1 MSEST
6 TTVHPKMQTTSS
18 LTPVIEWSYDID
30 TREFECDQQ
39 GMAKA
44 FGISTPVTSLN
55 NLFDH
60 MLMGQQETLKQ
71 RILEVELFGGRGRFS
86 CCMMLKNV
94 NLVHVT
100 ISFERLNKR
109 IIQGTIIPQL
119 TITGCEEL
127 AKILETIFDLPNV
140 GVLVADE
147 DTRILGCNRAFEL
160 QMGYQ
165 NRDLVGLKTH
175 IFSTSHHSQA
185 FYEQLWQQIND
196 EGCWCGNLLSK
207 TANGSNQA
215 HHLCIYRLT
224 FHSGRILYLGFSTDI
239 SASLLW
245 MKNRCEQQHDWAAF
259 LPTRKE
265 FELQLANLANESRN
279 KELNIVMT
287 LRPKFS
293 ERYLLEQQLGFADFI
308 MRSRYTSIAGQL
320 SRDVFV
326 VCLQTPHCQWLSPV
340 RLIQIAMKGF
350 FNELRNEM
358 GTKMHATIVKGQT
371 GVSILGYDTNRP
383 RQALAHAAQAM
394 LSSISG
400 EGSYFNFYDSELH
413 SELVK
418 RQHLEAFLEAQI
430 ESGLVD
436 VYFQPIIDVQT
447 GSVVKFEALA
457 RFYDENDAYCTQ
469 KMIAIIEDL
478 ELIAALDD
486 VVCQAALKHFP
497 RLQEIYGEEVGV
509 TINRSLN
516 TKLDSLQILQR
527 SHDLIKASGVDPK
540 RVTIELTETA
550 YFEQDEEHTRALE
563 EVRKEGIEIAIDDF
577 GTGYSSFSYLE
588 KGQFDLLKIDRKFI
602 KNIHKGSTSYNIVK
616 MVTEL
621 AQQMNVKV
629 VAEGVES
636 KQELQVLAE
645 IGVDYM
651 QGFLFSAA
659 VPVDLMDKADS
670 YEHLFSD
677 IAIES
682 KQSDV
687 LQSVSHEQVRSMDP
701 GEPLSLAVE
710 YMNLNPSSPLVVLNE
725 NRCVGL
731 ITKEMVNLHL
741 TPSMGTVRE
750 TERESRIWKR
760 PVNQIMSTEFVL
772 VDEDLPVSVIRELV
786 KTGIRFPWVLCN
798 TKEEYRGVLTQE
810 DALKYLL
817 LCE

>member
-127 AKILETIFDLPNV
+127 AKILETIFDLSNV

-185 FYEQLWQQIND
+185 FYDQLWQQIND

-265 FELQLANLANESRN
+265 FELQLATLANESRN

-308 MRSRYTSIAGQL
+308 MRSRYKSIAGQL

-677 IAIES
+677 IAIEP

-687 LQSVSHEQVRSMDP
+687 LQSLSHEQVRSMDP

-710 YMNLNPSSPLVVLNE
+710 YMNLNPSLPLVVLNE

-731 ITKEMVNLHL
+731 ITKETVNLHL
-741 TPSMGTVRE
+741 TPSMGTERE

-810 DALKYLL
+810 DALKYLASL
-817 LCE
+817 

>member
-185 FYEQLWQQIND
+185 FYDQLWQQIND

-265 FELQLANLANESRN
+265 FELQLATLANESRN

-447 GSVVKFEALA
+447 GRVVKFEALA

-563 EVRKEGIEIAIDDF
+563 EVRKEGVEIAIDDF

-731 ITKEMVNLHL
+731 ITKETVNLHL
-741 TPSMGTVRE
+741 TPSMGTERE

-810 DALKYLL
+810 DALKYLASL
-817 LCE
+817 

>member
-185 FYEQLWQQIND
+185 FYDQLWQQIND

-265 FELQLANLANESRN
+265 FELQLATLANESRN

-447 GSVVKFEALA
+447 GRVVKFEALA

-588 KGQFDLLKIDRKFI
+588 KGQFDLLKIDRKFV

-687 LQSVSHEQVRSMDP
+687 LQSLSHEQVRSMDP

-731 ITKEMVNLHL
+731 ITKETVNLHL
-741 TPSMGTVRE
+741 TPSMETERE

-810 DALKYLL
+810 DALKYLASL
-817 LCE
+817 

>member
-185 FYEQLWQQIND
+185 FYDQLWQQIND

-265 FELQLANLANESRN
+265 FELQLATLANESRN

-497 RLQEIYGEEVGV
+497 RLHEIYGEEVGV

-588 KGQFDLLKIDRKFI
+588 KGSLIYKTENSSRTFI
-602 KNIHKGSTSYNIVK
+602 KGAPAITLKW
-616 MVTEL
+616 VTEL

-687 LQSVSHEQVRSMDP
+687 LQSLSHEQVRSMDP

-710 YMNLNPSSPLVVLNE
+710 YMNLNPSLPLVVLNE

-731 ITKEMVNLHL
+731 ITKETVNLHL
-741 TPSMGTVRE
+741 TPSMGTERE

-810 DALKYLL
+810 DALKYLASL
-817 LCE
+817 

>member
-185 FYEQLWQQIND
+185 FYDQLWQQIND

-371 GVSILGYDTNRP
+371 GVSI
-383 RQALAHAAQAM
+383 
-394 LSSISG
+394 
-400 EGSYFNFYDSELH
+400 
-413 SELVK
+413 
-418 RQHLEAFLEAQI
+418 
-430 ESGLVD
+430 
-436 VYFQPIIDVQT
+436 
-447 GSVVKFEALA
+447 
-457 RFYDENDAYCTQ
+457 
-469 KMIAIIEDL
+469 
-478 ELIAALDD
+478 
-486 VVCQAALKHFP
+486 
-497 RLQEIYGEEVGV
+497 RL
-509 TINRSLN
+509 
-516 TKLDSLQILQR
+516 
-527 SHDLIKASGVDPK
+527 
-540 RVTIELTETA
+540 
-550 YFEQDEEHTRALE
+550 
-563 EVRKEGIEIAIDDF
+563 
-577 GTGYSSFSYLE
+577 
-588 KGQFDLLKIDRKFI
+588 
-602 KNIHKGSTSYNIVK
+602 
-616 MVTEL
+616 
-621 AQQMNVKV
+621 
-629 VAEGVES
+629 
-636 KQELQVLAE
+636 
-645 IGVDYM
+645 
-651 QGFLFSAA
+651 
-659 VPVDLMDKADS
+659 
-670 YEHLFSD
+670 
-677 IAIES
+677 
-682 KQSDV
+682 
-687 LQSVSHEQVRSMDP
+687 
-701 GEPLSLAVE
+701 
-710 YMNLNPSSPLVVLNE
+710 
-725 NRCVGL
+725 
-731 ITKEMVNLHL
+731 
-741 TPSMGTVRE
+741 
-750 TERESRIWKR
+750 
-760 PVNQIMSTEFVL
+760 
-772 VDEDLPVSVIRELV
+772 
-786 KTGIRFPWVLCN
+786 
-798 TKEEYRGVLTQE
+798 
-810 DALKYLL
+810 
-817 LCE
+817 

>member
-185 FYEQLWQQIND
+185 FYDQLWQQIND

-265 FELQLANLANESRN
+265 FELQLATLANESRN

-447 GSVVKFEALA
+447 GRVVKFEALA

-677 IAIES
+677 IAVES

-731 ITKEMVNLHL
+731 ITKETVNLHL
-741 TPSMGTVRE
+741 TPSMGTERE

-810 DALKYLL
+810 DALKYLASL
-817 LCE
+817 

>member
-185 FYEQLWQQIND
+185 FYDQLWQQIND

-224 FHSGRILYLGFSTDI
+224 FHSGRVLYLGFSTDI

-265 FELQLANLANESRN
+265 FELQLATLANESRN

-371 GVSILGYDTNRP
+371 GVSSLGYDTNRP

-447 GSVVKFEALA
+447 GRVVKFEALA

-469 KMIAIIEDL
+469 KMNAIIEDL

-563 EVRKEGIEIAIDDF
+563 EVRKEGVEIAIDDF

-687 LQSVSHEQVRSMDP
+687 LQSLSHEQVRSMDP

-731 ITKEMVNLHL
+731 ITKETVNLHL
-741 TPSMGTVRE
+741 TPSMGTERE

-810 DALKYLL
+810 DALKYLASL
-817 LCE
+817 

>member
-185 FYEQLWQQIND
+185 FYDQLWQQIND

-259 LPTRKE
+259 LPARKE
-265 FELQLANLANESRN
+265 FELQLATLANESRN

-447 GSVVKFEALA
+447 GRVVKFEALA

-677 IAIES
+677 IAVES

-731 ITKEMVNLHL
+731 ITKETVNLHL
-741 TPSMGTVRE
+741 TPSMGTERE

-810 DALKYLL
+810 DALKYLASL
-817 LCE
+817 

>member
-185 FYEQLWQQIND
+185 FYDQLWQQIND

-265 FELQLANLANESRN
+265 FELQLATLANESRN

-326 VCLQTPHCQWLSPV
+326 VCLLTPHCQWLSPV

-447 GSVVKFEALA
+447 GRVVKFEALA

-588 KGQFDLLKIDRKFI
+588 KGQFDLLKIDQKFI

-731 ITKEMVNLHL
+731 ITKETVNLHL
-741 TPSMGTVRE
+741 TPSMGTERE

-810 DALKYLL
+810 DALKYLASL
-817 LCE
+817 

>member
-563 EVRKEGIEIAIDDF
+563 EVRKEGVEIAIDDF

-687 LQSVSHEQVRSMDP
+687 LQSLSHEQVRSMDP

-731 ITKEMVNLHL
+731 ITKETVNLHL
-741 TPSMGTVRE
+741 TPSMGTERE

-810 DALKYLL
+810 DALKYLASL
-817 LCE
+817 

>member
-44 FGISTPVTSLN
+44 FGISTPITSLN

-447 GSVVKFEALA
+447 GRVVKFEALA

-563 EVRKEGIEIAIDDF
+563 EVRKEGVEIAIDDF

-588 KGQFDLLKIDRKFI
+588 KGQFDLLKIDRKFV

-677 IAIES
+677 IAVES

-810 DALKYLL
+810 DALKYLASL
-817 LCE
+817 

>member
-185 FYEQLWQQIND
+185 FYDQLWQQIND

-265 FELQLANLANESRN
+265 FELQLATLANESRN

-447 GSVVKFEALA
+447 GRVVKFEALA

-588 KGQFDLLKIDRKFI
+588 KGQFDLLKIDRKFV

-687 LQSVSHEQVRSMDP
+687 LQSLSHEQVRSMDP

-731 ITKEMVNLHL
+731 ITKETVNLHL
-741 TPSMGTVRE
+741 TPSMGTERE

-786 KTGIRFPWVLCN
+786 KIGIRFPWVLCN

-810 DALKYLL
+810 DALKYLASL
-817 LCE
+817 

>member
-185 FYEQLWQQIND
+185 FYDQLWQQIND

-265 FELQLANLANESRN
+265 FELQLATLANESRN

-447 GSVVKFEALA
+447 GRVVKFEALA

-602 KNIHKGSTSYNIVK
+602 KNIYKGSTSYNIVK

-687 LQSVSHEQVRSMDP
+687 LQSVSHEQVRSIDP

-731 ITKEMVNLHL
+731 ITKETVNLHL
-741 TPSMGTVRE
+741 TPSMGTERE

-810 DALKYLL
+810 DALKYLASL
-817 LCE
+817 

>member
-265 FELQLANLANESRN
+265 FELQLATLANESRN

-588 KGQFDLLKIDRKFI
+588 KGQFDLLKIDRKFV

-731 ITKEMVNLHL
+731 ITKETVNLHL
-741 TPSMGTVRE
+741 TPSMGTERE

-760 PVNQIMSTEFVL
+760 PVNQIMSTDFVL

-810 DALKYLL
+810 DALKYLASL
-817 LCE
+817 

>member
-185 FYEQLWQQIND
+185 FYDQLWQQIND

-265 FELQLANLANESRN
+265 FELQLATLANESRN

-447 GSVVKFEALA
+447 GRVVKFEALA

-677 IAIES
+677 IAIEP

-687 LQSVSHEQVRSMDP
+687 LQSLSHEQVRSMDP

-731 ITKEMVNLHL
+731 ITKETVNLHL
-741 TPSMGTVRE
+741 TPSMGTERE

-810 DALKYLL
+810 DALKYLASL
-817 LCE
+817 

>member
-185 FYEQLWQQIND
+185 FYDQLWQQIND

-265 FELQLANLANESRN
+265 FELQLATLANESRN

-447 GSVVKFEALA
+447 GRVVKFEALA

-588 KGQFDLLKIDRKFI
+588 KGQFDLLKIDRKFV

-677 IAIES
+677 IAVES

-731 ITKEMVNLHL
+731 ITKETVNLHL
-741 TPSMGTVRE
+741 TPSMGTERE

-798 TKEEYRGVLTQE
+798 TKEEYRGGLTQE
-810 DALKYLL
+810 DALKYLASL
-817 LCE
+817 

>member
-185 FYEQLWQQIND
+185 FYDQLWQQIND

-265 FELQLANLANESRN
+265 FELQLATLANESRN

-447 GSVVKFEALA
+447 GRVVKFEALA

-602 KNIHKGSTSYNIVK
+602 KDIYKGSTSYNIVK

-687 LQSVSHEQVRSMDP
+687 LQSVSHEQVRSIDP

-731 ITKEMVNLHL
+731 ITKETVNLHL
-741 TPSMGTVRE
+741 TPSMGTERE

-810 DALKYLL
+810 DALKYLASL
-817 LCE
+817 

>member
-185 FYEQLWQQIND
+185 FYDQLWQQIND

-265 FELQLANLANESRN
+265 FELQLATLANESRN

-469 KMIAIIEDL
+469 KIIAIIEDL

-588 KGQFDLLKIDRKFI
+588 KGQFDLLKIDRKFV

-710 YMNLNPSSPLVVLNE
+710 YMNLNPSLPLVVLNE

-731 ITKEMVNLHL
+731 ITKETVNLHL
-741 TPSMGTVRE
+741 TPSMGTERE

-810 DALKYLL
+810 DALKYLASL
-817 LCE
+817 

>member
-185 FYEQLWQQIND
+185 FYDQLWQQIND

-265 FELQLANLANESRN
+265 FELQLATLANESRN

-447 GSVVKFEALA
+447 GRVVKFEALA

-588 KGQFDLLKIDRKFI
+588 KGQFDLLKIDRKFV

-687 LQSVSHEQVRSMDP
+687 LQSLSHEQVRSMDP

-710 YMNLNPSSPLVVLNE
+710 YMNLNPSLPLVVLNE

-731 ITKEMVNLHL
+731 IMKETVNLHL
-741 TPSMGTVRE
+741 TPSMGTERE

-810 DALKYLL
+810 DALKYLASL
-817 LCE
+817 

>member
-185 FYEQLWQQIND
+185 FYDQLWQQIND

-677 IAIES
+677 IAIEP

-687 LQSVSHEQVRSMDP
+687 LQSLSHEQVRSMDP

-731 ITKEMVNLHL
+731 ITKETVNLHL
-741 TPSMGTVRE
+741 TPSMGTERE

-810 DALKYLL
+810 DALKYLASL
-817 LCE
+817 

>member
-185 FYEQLWQQIND
+185 FYDQLWQQIND

-265 FELQLANLANESRN
+265 FELQLATLANESRN

-677 IAIES
+677 IAIEP

-687 LQSVSHEQVRSMDP
+687 LQSLSHEQVRSMDP

-710 YMNLNPSSPLVVLNE
+710 YMNLNPSLPLVVLNE

-741 TPSMGTVRE
+741 TPSMGTERE

-810 DALKYLL
+810 DALKYLASL
-817 LCE
+817 

>member
-44 FGISTPVTSLN
+44 FGISTPITSLN

-185 FYEQLWQQIND
+185 FYDQLWQQIND

-677 IAIES
+677 IAIEP

-687 LQSVSHEQVRSMDP
+687 LQSLSHEQVRSMDP

-710 YMNLNPSSPLVVLNE
+710 YMNLNPSLPLVVLNE

-731 ITKEMVNLHL
+731 ITKETVNLHL
-741 TPSMGTVRE
+741 TPSMGTERE

-810 DALKYLL
+810 DALKYLASL
-817 LCE
+817 

>member
-185 FYEQLWQQIND
+185 FYDQLWQQIND

-265 FELQLANLANESRN
+265 FELQLATLANESRN

-447 GSVVKFEALA
+447 GRVVKFEALA

-588 KGQFDLLKIDRKFI
+588 KGQFDLLKIDRKFV

-710 YMNLNPSSPLVVLNE
+710 YMNLNPSLPLVVLNE

-731 ITKEMVNLHL
+731 ITKETVNLHL
-741 TPSMGTVRE
+741 TPSMGTERE

-810 DALKYLL
+810 DALKYLASL
-817 LCE
+817 

>member
-185 FYEQLWQQIND
+185 FYDQLWQQIND

-265 FELQLANLANESRN
+265 FELQLATLANESRN

-588 KGQFDLLKIDRKFI
+588 KGQFDLLKIDRKFV

-687 LQSVSHEQVRSMDP
+687 LQSLSHEQVRSMDP

-710 YMNLNPSSPLVVLNE
+710 YMNLNPSLPLVVLNE

-731 ITKEMVNLHL
+731 ITKETVNLHL
-741 TPSMGTVRE
+741 TPSMGTERE

-810 DALKYLL
+810 DALKYLASL
-817 LCE
+817 

>member
-185 FYEQLWQQIND
+185 FYDQLWQQIND

-265 FELQLANLANESRN
+265 FELQLATLANESRN

-731 ITKEMVNLHL
+731 ITKETVNLHL
-741 TPSMGTVRE
+741 TPSMGTERE

-798 TKEEYRGVLTQE
+798 TKEEYRGVVTQE
-810 DALKYLL
+810 DALKYLASL
-817 LCE
+817 

>member
-326 VCLQTPHCQWLSPV
+326 VCLQTPHCQWLRPV

-563 EVRKEGIEIAIDDF
+563 EVRKEGVEIAIDDF

-687 LQSVSHEQVRSMDP
+687 LQSLSHEQVRSMDP

-731 ITKEMVNLHL
+731 ITKETVNLHL
-741 TPSMGTVRE
+741 TPSMGTERE

-810 DALKYLL
+810 DALKYLASL
-817 LCE
+817 

>member
-185 FYEQLWQQIND
+185 FYDQLWQQIND

-265 FELQLANLANESRN
+265 FELQLATLANESRN

-588 KGQFDLLKIDRKFI
+588 KGQFDLLKIDRKFV

-677 IAIES
+677 IAVES

-731 ITKEMVNLHL
+731 ITKETVNLHL
-741 TPSMGTVRE
+741 TPSMGTERE

-810 DALKYLL
+810 DALKYLASL
-817 LCE
+817 

>member
-185 FYEQLWQQIND
+185 FYDQLWQQIND

-265 FELQLANLANESRN
+265 FELQLATLANESRN

-588 KGQFDLLKIDRKFI
+588 KGQFDLLKIDRKFV

-621 AQQMNVKV
+621 SQQMNVKV

-677 IAIES
+677 IAVES

-731 ITKEMVNLHL
+731 ITKETVNLHL
-741 TPSMGTVRE
+741 TPSMGTERE

-810 DALKYLL
+810 DALKYLASL
-817 LCE
+817 

>member
-44 FGISTPVTSLN
+44 FGISTPITSLN

-71 RILEVELFGGRGRFS
+71 RILEVELFGGRERFS

-185 FYEQLWQQIND
+185 FYDQLWQQIND

-447 GSVVKFEALA
+447 GRVVKFEALA

-588 KGQFDLLKIDRKFI
+588 KGQFDLLKIDRKFV

-677 IAIES
+677 IAVES

-731 ITKEMVNLHL
+731 ITKETVNLHL
-741 TPSMGTVRE
+741 TPSMGTERE

-810 DALKYLL
+810 DALKYLASL
-817 LCE
+817 

>member
-185 FYEQLWQQIND
+185 FYDQLWQQIND

-265 FELQLANLANESRN
+265 FELQLATLANESRN

-350 FNELRNEM
+350 FNELRNAM

-447 GSVVKFEALA
+447 GRVVKFEALA

-588 KGQFDLLKIDRKFI
+588 KGQFDLLKIDRKFV

-677 IAIES
+677 IAVES

-687 LQSVSHEQVRSMDP
+687 LQSVGHEQVRSMDP

-731 ITKEMVNLHL
+731 ITKETVNLHL
-741 TPSMGTVRE
+741 TPSMGTERE

-810 DALKYLL
+810 DALKYLASL
-817 LCE
+817 

>member
-447 GSVVKFEALA
+447 GRVVKFEALA

-659 VPVDLMDKADS
+659 VPVDLMDKANS

-731 ITKEMVNLHL
+731 ITKETVNLHL
-741 TPSMGTVRE
+741 TPSMGTERE

-760 PVNQIMSTEFVL
+760 PVNHIMSTDFVL

-810 DALKYLL
+810 DALKYLASL
-817 LCE
+817 

>member
-185 FYEQLWQQIND
+185 FYDQLWQQIND

-265 FELQLANLANESRN
+265 FELQLATLANESRN

-447 GSVVKFEALA
+447 GRVVKFEALA

-659 VPVDLMDKADS
+659 VPVDLVDKADS

-687 LQSVSHEQVRSMDP
+687 LQSLSHEQVRSMDP

-710 YMNLNPSSPLVVLNE
+710 YMNLNPSLPLVVLNE

-731 ITKEMVNLHL
+731 ITKETVNLHL
-741 TPSMGTVRE
+741 TPSMGTERE

-810 DALKYLL
+810 DALKYLASL
-817 LCE
+817 

>member
-185 FYEQLWQQIND
+185 FYDQLWQQIND

-265 FELQLANLANESRN
+265 FELQLATLANESRN

-308 MRSRYTSIAGQL
+308 MRSRYKSIAGQL

-677 IAIES
+677 IAIEP

-687 LQSVSHEQVRSMDP
+687 LQSLSHEQVRSMDF

-710 YMNLNPSSPLVVLNE
+710 YMNLNPSLPLVVLNE

-731 ITKEMVNLHL
+731 ITKETVNLHL
-741 TPSMGTVRE
+741 TPSMGTERE

-810 DALKYLL
+810 DALKYLASL
-817 LCE
+817 

>member
-185 FYEQLWQQIND
+185 FYDQLWQQIND

-265 FELQLANLANESRN
+265 FELQLATLANESRN

-687 LQSVSHEQVRSMDP
+687 LQSLSHEQVRSMDP

-710 YMNLNPSSPLVVLNE
+710 YMNLNPSLPLVVLNE

-731 ITKEMVNLHL
+731 ITKETVNLHL
-741 TPSMGTVRE
+741 TPSMGTERE

-810 DALKYLL
+810 DALKYLASL
-817 LCE
+817 

>member
-44 FGISTPVTSLN
+44 FGISTPITSLN

-71 RILEVELFGGRGRFS
+71 RILEVGLFGGRGRFS

-185 FYEQLWQQIND
+185 FYDQLWQQIND

-265 FELQLANLANESRN
+265 FELQLATLANESRN

-447 GSVVKFEALA
+447 GRVVKFEALA

-527 SHDLIKASGVDPK
+527 SHDLIKASGVDSK

-731 ITKEMVNLHL
+731 ITKETVNLHL
-741 TPSMGTVRE
+741 TPSMGTERE

-810 DALKYLL
+810 DALKYLASL
-817 LCE
+817 

>member
-44 FGISTPVTSLN
+44 FGISTPITSLN

-185 FYEQLWQQIND
+185 FYDQLWQQIND

-447 GSVVKFEALA
+447 GRVVKFEALA

-469 KMIAIIEDL
+469 KMIAIVEDL

-659 VPVDLMDKADS
+659 VPVDLMDKANS
-670 YEHLFSD
+670 YGHLFSD

-710 YMNLNPSSPLVVLNE
+710 YMNLNPSLPLVVLNE

-731 ITKEMVNLHL
+731 ITKETVNLHL
-741 TPSMGTVRE
+741 TPSMGTERE

-772 VDEDLPVSVIRELV
+772 VDEGLPVSVIRELV

-810 DALKYLL
+810 DALKYLASL
-817 LCE
+817 

>member
-185 FYEQLWQQIND
+185 FYDQLWQQIND

-265 FELQLANLANESRN
+265 FELQLATLANESRN

-447 GSVVKFEALA
+447 GRVVKFEALA

-687 LQSVSHEQVRSMDP
+687 LQSVSHEQVRSMD
-701 GEPLSLAVE
+701 L
-710 YMNLNPSSPLVVLNE
+710 E
-725 NRCVGL
+725 NRS
-731 ITKEMVNLHL
+731 
-741 TPSMGTVRE
+741 P
-750 TERESRIWKR
+750 W
-760 PVNQIMSTEFVL
+760 QWST
-772 VDEDLPVSVIRELV
+772 
-786 KTGIRFPWVLCN
+786 
-798 TKEEYRGVLTQE
+798 
-810 DALKYLL
+810 
-817 LCE
+817 

>member
-185 FYEQLWQQIND
+185 FYDQLWQQIND

-265 FELQLANLANESRN
+265 FELQLATLANESRN

-550 YFEQDEEHTRALE
+550 YFEQDEEHTRSLE

-588 KGQFDLLKIDRKFI
+588 KGQFDLLKIDRKFV

-677 IAIES
+677 IAVES

-731 ITKEMVNLHL
+731 ITKETVNLHL
-741 TPSMGTVRE
+741 TPSMGTERE

-810 DALKYLL
+810 DALKYLASL
-817 LCE
+817 

>member
-185 FYEQLWQQIND
+185 FYDQLWQQIND

-265 FELQLANLANESRN
+265 FELQLAILANESRN

-447 GSVVKFEALA
+447 GRVVKFEALA

-588 KGQFDLLKIDRKFI
+588 KGQFDLLKIDRKFV

-687 LQSVSHEQVRSMDP
+687 LQSLSHEQVRSMDP

-731 ITKEMVNLHL
+731 ITKETVNLHL
-741 TPSMGTVRE
+741 TPSMGTERE

-810 DALKYLL
+810 DALKYLASL
-817 LCE
+817 